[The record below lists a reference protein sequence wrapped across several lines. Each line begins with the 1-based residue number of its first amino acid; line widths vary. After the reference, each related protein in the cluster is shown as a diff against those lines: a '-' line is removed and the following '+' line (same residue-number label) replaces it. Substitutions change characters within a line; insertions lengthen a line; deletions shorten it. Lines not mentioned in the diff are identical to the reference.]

1 MTASRFVAATAVAL
15 SITLCSASTAH
26 AADEFGALQV
36 PAAAQDFTVGALKL
50 TALQDMQFVLPN
62 DGKVVG
68 MNAGPEA
75 VAGVL
80 KGASLPTD
88 RVSLSVSALLVRTG
102 KRVVLIDSGLG
113 ATMKGG
119 LAASLAKAGVKPEQV
134 TDVLITHAHF
144 DHVGGTL
151 GADGKPAFPNAT
163 IRMTA
168 AEWAWMQERKD
179 TAALAKSIA
188 AKVQTFEPGKPVA
201 PGITPVVLA
210 GHTPG
215 HVGYELAS
223 NGKRLLDIG
232 DLAHHSVVSLG
243 HPEWRIQFDN
253 DPATAEKTRRAE
265 LTTLA
270 KDGEWVFSPHFP
282 YPGVG
287 RVVTSGDGFAWQP
300 GLPK

>member
-1 MTASRFVAATAVAL
+1 MPAFRFVAATAVAL
-15 SITLCSASTAH
+15 SFALTASAVE
-26 AADEFGALQV
+26 AAEEFGALKV
-36 PAAAQDFTVGALKL
+36 PAAAQDFAVGALKL
-50 TALQDMQFVLPN
+50 TALQDMKFVMPN

-75 VAGVL
+75 VAAAL

-88 RVSLSVSALLVRTG
+88 RVSLSVSALLFRTG
-102 KRVVLIDSGLG
+102 NRVVLIDSGLG
-113 ATMKGG
+113 AKMNGG
-119 LAASLAKAGVKPEQV
+119 LAASLEQAGVKPEQV

-144 DHVGGTL
+144 DHVGGAL

-179 TAALAKSIA
+179 TADLAKAIA
-188 AKVQTFEPGKPVA
+188 AKVQTFEPSKPVA
-201 PGITPVVLA
+201 PGITPVGLA

-215 HVGYELAS
+215 HVGYEIAS
-223 NGKRLLDIG
+223 NGRRLLDIG

-265 LTTLA
+265 LTKLA
-270 KDGEWVFSPHFP
+270 KNGEWVFSPHFP

-287 RVVTSGDGFAWQP
+287 RIVKSGDGFAWRA